1 MTLSGEEK
9 KKEEEEEKVVVR
21 EEVSTSAESGP
32 GTIKIANVMRAQPV
46 GLLQPRSESSNA
58 KVNED

>member
-9 KKEEEEEKVVVR
+9 KKEEEEEEVVVR

-32 GTIKIANVMRAQPV
+32 GTKIANVMRAQPV

-58 KVNED
+58 KVSED